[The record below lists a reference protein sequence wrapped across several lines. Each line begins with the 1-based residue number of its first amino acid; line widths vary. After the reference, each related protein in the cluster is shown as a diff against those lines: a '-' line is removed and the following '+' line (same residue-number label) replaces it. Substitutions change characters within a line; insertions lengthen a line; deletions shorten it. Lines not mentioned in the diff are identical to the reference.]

1 MPAHLIAKEGPLAG
15 LVLNFEEGDDWI
27 IGRDPDVA
35 DLVVEDSTV
44 SRKHARIVKTPQ
56 GFFLQNLSR
65 VNPAL
70 VNGEKQETRVLL
82 HEGDLIQIG
91 NHHFVFSEK
100 DAAETDVPPS
110 KKTKKPPK
118 NKKNV
123 QQTDRGDYDDIFGE
137 LEEPLPPAREE
148 SEEEKTYVPAEET
161 THDQEIT
168 AYDTIFE
175 DLEDLEEQGEVPFH
189 LLQPAQLL
197 LKVISGPNA
206 GAEIGIEKG
215 KSYVIGKD
223 SNSCDIVFQDLS
235 VSRNHARISV
245 TPEGTIEL
253 EDLGS
258 KNGTSVNG
266 TLISEKTTVT
276 SQDIISLGTTVFL
289 IIDREA
295 PQETIYSPMVPS
307 YESSRESDSSQPGT
321 ENSRQAEEE
330 ATERAERET
339 DWKQTPIPTK
349 HIILAASFLAIFLI
363 IFVSFFSL
371 FKSHHLE
378 IVHKEPVGQISDA
391 LAKFTDVQFSYNPG
405 SGRLFLTG
413 HVLSSVEYQE
423 LMYRIG
429 EISFIQNIDNTVVID
444 ELVWKMANDILND
457 TPAWRT
463 VSIHS
468 PKAGSFVAS
477 GYVATSGDAALLNEY
492 LTVNFPYLDRLEN
505 DVAIEEVLNLEIQNT
520 LRSGG
525 FGGVTFQLTGGDL
538 VLSGG
543 YGKNRQA
550 QYDDTLKALNQ
561 LRGIARV
568 RNLATVNDT
577 DSAAIDITQNYKFS
591 GSVTTEGHGYNVV
604 LNDKVYVIGDTV
616 DGMVIKSIKEKTIF
630 LEKDGLNYRIGYNGL

>member
-44 SRKHARIVKTPQ
+44 SRKHARIIKTPQ

-70 VNGEKQETRVLL
+70 VNGEKQENRVLL
-82 HEGDLIQIG
+82 QEGDLIQIG
-91 NHHFVFSEK
+91 NHRFVFSEK
-100 DAAETDVPPS
+100 DAAETEDNPP
-110 KKTKKPPK
+110 KKPKKPAK
-118 NKKNV
+118 NKKAV
-123 QQTDRGDYDDIFGE
+123 GDYDDIFGE
-137 LEEPLPPAREE
+137 LEEPAPPAREE
-148 SEEEKTYVPAEET
+148 SEEESFQREEEKTYIPSEET
-161 THDQEIT
+161 THDKELT

-175 DLEDLEEQGEVPFH
+175 DLEDPQALGEVPFH

-245 TPEGTIEL
+245 TPEGAIEL

-266 TLISEKTTVT
+266 ALISEKTTVT
-276 SQDIISLGTTVFL
+276 SQDIISLGTTFFL

-307 YESSRESDSSQPGT
+307 YESSRESEAAHSST
-321 ENSRQAEEE
+321 EGSGQGSEEP
-330 ATERAERET
+330 TEPTT

-349 HIILAASFLAIFLI
+349 HVILAGSFLAIFLI
-363 IFVSFFSL
+363 IFLSFFSL

-378 IVHKEPVGQISDA
+378 TVHKEPVGQISDA
-391 LAKFTDVQFSYNPG
+391 LDKFPSVQFSYNPG

-413 HVLSSVEYQE
+413 HVLTSVEYQE

-429 EISFIQNIDNTVVID
+429 EVTFIQNIDNTIVID
-444 ELVWKMANDILND
+444 ELVWKMTNDILND

-477 GYVATSGDAALLNEY
+477 GYVTTSADATLLNEY

-520 LRSGG
+520 LRTGG
-525 FGGVTFQLTGGDL
+525 FGNVSFQLNGGDL

-543 YGKNRQA
+543 YGKNSQTKF
-550 QYDDTLKALNQ
+550 DETLKALNQ
-561 LRGIARV
+561 LKGIARV
-568 RNLATVNDT
+568 RNLATVTET
-577 DSAAIDITQNYKFS
+577 DSAAIDISQNYRFS
-591 GSVTTEGHGYNVV
+591 GSVTTAGHGYNVV

-616 DGMVIKSIKEKTIF
+616 DGMTIKSIGEKTIF